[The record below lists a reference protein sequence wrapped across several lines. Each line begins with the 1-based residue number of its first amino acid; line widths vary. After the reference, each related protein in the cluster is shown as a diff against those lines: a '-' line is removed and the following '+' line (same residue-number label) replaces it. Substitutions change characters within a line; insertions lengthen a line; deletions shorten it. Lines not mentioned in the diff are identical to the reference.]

1 MSDGYPTLFTLYMY
15 IYQTFCMLFD
25 FLQIKSYN
33 GTRGE
38 IMKEKTDLRIIKT
51 KKILFDALLKLMKK
65 KNFEK
70 IKIADICEEA
80 LINRSTFYAHY
91 EDKYE
96 LLMALFE
103 EQKIS
108 LLEKLDNKENTNFSK
123 EYLMEVLN
131 ILINYIDENREIYS
145 AILLNNRNGIL
156 IDFLIDVIERDVSE
170 RLKDNNDIKNS
181 NLPLDIIVKF
191 YAGGLI
197 NIGMSWLTSKEKY
210 NKEQLL
216 SYINILIPDKM

>member
-1 MSDGYPTLFTLYMY
+1 MY

-145 AILLNNRNGIL
+145 AILSNNRNGIL

-181 NLPLDIIVKF
+181 NLPIDIIVKF

-197 NIGMSWLTSKEKY
+197 NIGMSWLINKEKY

>member
-1 MSDGYPTLFTLYMY
+1 MY

-145 AILLNNRNGIL
+145 AILSNNRNGIL

-170 RLKDNNDIKNS
+170 RLKDSNEIKNS

-197 NIGMSWLTSKEKY
+197 NIGMSWLINKEKY
-210 NKEQLL
+210 NKEELL
-216 SYINILIPDKM
+216 SYINILIPDKI

>member
-1 MSDGYPTLFTLYMY
+1 
-15 IYQTFCMLFD
+15 
-25 FLQIKSYN
+25 
-33 GTRGE
+33 
-38 IMKEKTDLRIIKT
+38 MKEKTDLRIIKT
-51 KKILFDALLKLMKK
+51 KKTLFDALLKLMKK

-108 LLEKLDNKENTNFSK
+108 LLEKLEDNEKTIFSK
-123 EYLMEVLN
+123 EYLMELLN
-131 ILINYIDENREIYS
+131 ILINHIDENRDIYS
-145 AILLNNRNGIL
+145 AILSNNRNGIL

-170 RLKDNNDIKNS
+170 KLKDNDDVKNS
-181 NLPLDIIVKF
+181 MLPLDIIVKF
-191 YAGGLI
+191 YSGGLI
-197 NIGMSWLTSKEKY
+197 NIVMAWLSRKEKY
-210 NKEQLL
+210 SREQLL
-216 SYINILIPDKM
+216 LYINKLIPEKL